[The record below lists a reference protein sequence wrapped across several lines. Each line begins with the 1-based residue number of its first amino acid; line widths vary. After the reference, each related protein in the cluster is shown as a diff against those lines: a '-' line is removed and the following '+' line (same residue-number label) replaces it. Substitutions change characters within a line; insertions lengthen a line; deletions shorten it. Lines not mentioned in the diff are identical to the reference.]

1 MYRRSH
7 RVTNIQFLK
16 FYFKDWLFLEVFT
29 KLQIDSSQLHDLMLL
44 RKLDACF
51 EPPHFCRSMSEYF
64 FPERLF

>member
-1 MYRRSH
+1 MYRRSY

-51 EPPHFCRSMSEYF
+51 DLPHFGRSLSEHI